1 VFLHLQQIAALL
13 IAQAPPADGRPQG
26 CIENNALL
34 LPAIMMAILYFV
46 FFRPQSKERKE
57 HQKMLEALKRGDE
70 VVTNSGI
77 FGTVADIV
85 DKTVTLEIAKGV
97 KVRFLK
103 SAIAK
108 RAEDLKA
115 AAAKTDAKADG
126 AKPPAPESKESKAS
140 KT

>member
-1 VFLHLQQIAALL
+1 M
-13 IAQAPPADGRPQG
+13 IAQAAPPAAREGWLEG
-26 CIENNALL
+26 NALL

-46 FFRPQSKERKE
+46 FFRPQSKERKT
-57 HQKMLEALKRGDE
+57 HQAMLEALKRGDE
-70 VVTNSGI
+70 VITTSGM
-77 FGTVADIV
+77 FGTITDIV
-85 DKTVTLEIAKGV
+85 DKTVTLELSKNV

-115 AAAKTDAKADG
+115 AAAKAEEKADG
-126 AKPPAPESKESKAS
+126 AKPPAPTTSKESKAS